1 MEGNLNQA
9 FETAQQRVKQLAK
22 RPSNEHLLAL
32 YGLYKQAVSG
42 DATGKAPS
50 RFKVAEHAKF
60 NAWKQLAGTV
70 GSDCQRRYVE
80 LVDELFKKQG

>member
-1 MEGNLNQA
+1 MMNEA
-9 FETAQQRVKQLAK
+9 FETAQEKVKQLPK

-60 NAWKQLAGTV
+60 NAWKQLAGTT
-70 GSDCQRRYVE
+70 SDDSQRRYVE
-80 LVDELFKKQG
+80 LVDKLFSLQS